1 LRAWLGVCALLA
13 GGSAVVA
20 WNWGIAPPVAGFAG
34 HPLAW
39 DALAWMQHPLTLWS
53 SAWVHTSAGS
63 LAGNLLA
70 VAALAVA
77 GAALG
82 ADKPAAIAL
91 LVAWPLGTLALLL
104 WPQVAR
110 YGGLGGPIHAAA
122 AVLGM
127 HLASRPALKPFSALL
142 FGALA
147 LKLLAERAWAQPVAF
162 DPSWGF
168 NVVYAAH
175 LTGTLAG
182 VACGAL
188 AGLVARPPTAPPRN

>member
-1 LRAWLGVCALLA
+1 
-13 GGSAVVA
+13 
-20 WNWGIAPPVAGFAG
+20 
-34 HPLAW
+34 
-39 DALAWMQHPLTLWS
+39 
-53 SAWVHTSAGS
+53 
-63 LAGNLLA
+63 
-70 VAALAVA
+70 
-77 GAALG
+77 
-82 ADKPAAIAL
+82 
-91 LVAWPLGTLALLL
+91 
-104 WPQVAR
+104 
-110 YGGLGGPIHAAA
+110 
-122 AVLGM
+122 M